1 MDSRGV
7 APPFIKPTHQLQ
19 TCPEAMTGKIVCWN
33 CTGKHVLMGFSM
45 HISVTI
51 GAIKIRATQKVFLN
65 DSCTFLSVMWIV
77 CGPDDTPIVPSMSRI
92 R

>member
-1 MDSRGV
+1 
-7 APPFIKPTHQLQ
+7 
-19 TCPEAMTGKIVCWN
+19 
-33 CTGKHVLMGFSM
+33 M

-51 GAIKIRATQKVFLN
+51 GAIMIRATQKVFLN